1 MRDYKFHVRRNLL
14 SSKDRRR
21 RGLGLRLGLLA
32 LALGGLYAVLHF
44 TLLAPASHSS
54 AAPASPTAP
63 HEVIELPLPPEP
75 RPRSGND
82 TVPGNA
88 SVSPTP
94 VLATPSSDRE
104 PAPFPGPFVFVYEVQ
119 PGDTLSDIFQTLGID
134 GRELPRWLARLAP
147 EHAQRLEHLRTGE
160 RLTIALDETGQLDT
174 LQLSLDAVRTLH
186 ARREA
191 NRLIA
196 QVDAL
201 PTEQRQRCLSAVINP
216 SLRAATRAAGIP
228 DAIANRA
235 LAVFRPQ
242 VDLARTLRT
251 GDRLTV
257 LFEQT
262 WVQDRVVATGDLL
275 AVAIVNGKRRYS
287 AVRYTDRDGKTAYY
301 TPDAEPLARRQL
313 ALLRAPL
320 VYTRVSSGFS
330 TRRWHPILR
339 YSRPHY
345 GVDFAAPAGRAVVA
359 SGDGTVVFQGRK
371 DGYGNALIIRHGKR
385 YQTVYGHLSRFARE
399 VRFNGTVKRGQVIGY
414 VGATGLA
421 TGPHLHYELHV
432 DNRPVDPLTADLPFI
447 EPLDEGE
454 KARFKRS
461 IKPLLAELRR
471 QDEALLAATR

>member
-1 MRDYKFHVRRNLL
+1 MESKSLKIVVKIGT
-14 SSKDRRR
+14 SSLTIPDTGHLALATVAHLVEVLCQLRHQ
-21 RGLGLRLGLLA
+21 GIQVVLVSSGAVGVGAARLGLTSRPQYLA
-32 LALGGLYAVLHF
+32 LKQAV
-44 TLLAPASHSS
+44 
-54 AAPASPTAP
+54 AA
-63 HEVIELPLPPEP
+63 V
-75 RPRSGND
+75 GQGVD
-82 TVPGNA
+82 
-88 SVSPTP
+88 
-94 VLATPSSDRE
+94 
-104 PAPFPGPFVFVYEVQ
+104 
-119 PGDTLSDIFQTLGID
+119 
-134 GRELPRWLARLAP
+134 
-147 EHAQRLEHLRTGE
+147 LRTGE